1 MYSSM
6 ISCEEKRKKKKEKE
20 ENKIPLKDPSF
31 NHRPIPKRSWS
42 VKRIRRLEKGGWWWR
57 SAGKRGGAL
66 ARGGS
71 GNRRGGS
78 TAEAMR
84 IWLIS
89 NSQTRRN
96 RYISRRLLSIGDY
109 PGDIARIERRSFL
122 ALSQCEREHLLLR
135 HRVRF
140 MYQYIYIIYYIYVCV
155 ETRIEKEKERERV
168 SWLLVVA
175 PWPSNRCRKDQF

>member
-1 MYSSM
+1 M

-31 NHRPIPKRSWS
+31 NHRPPQTIVERKENPSSRERWM
-42 VKRIRRLEKGGWWWR
+42 VMEIGRQKG
-57 SAGKRGGAL
+57 GGAL

>member
-1 MYSSM
+1 ME
-6 ISCEEKRKKKKEKE
+6 IGRQK
-20 ENKIPLKDPSF
+20 
-31 NHRPIPKRSWS
+31 
-42 VKRIRRLEKGGWWWR
+42 
-57 SAGKRGGAL
+57 GGAL

-140 MYQYIYIIYYIYVCV
+140 MYQYIYIIYILYICV
-155 ETRIEKEKERERV
+155 RGDADREREREREYPGC
-168 SWLLVVA
+168 SSSPPRLRTIAEIISLSLSLPLFHLTVA
-175 PWPSNRCRKDQF
+175 